1 MMSSCSTKFLKY
13 TVCQYITQFTD
24 SILMSGQLCT
34 FYLDRVYCL
43 ERAPSRT
50 STVRVTCLL
59 THTHKRTHSFHDILN
74 CGLKKVG
81 SWRYCCQMIPVPR
94 ELMFVSRIRN
104 PSCADGGPSVE
115 HDGVSLT
122 PSKGAKGGDS
132 PFAHPEFTPEVA
144 PGGAQCPCPAARK
157 IGARVS
163 VTMCHQLDK

>member
-1 MMSSCSTKFLKY
+1 MCAGCTCGVYTLRCRMIIMMSSCSTKFLKY

-34 FYLDRVYCL
+34 FYL
-43 ERAPSRT
+43 RAPSRT

-122 PSKGAKGGDS
+122 PSKGAHTQNMQHRHNVDRLLKVMLILSRNVRPS
-132 PFAHPEFTPEVA
+132 P
-144 PGGAQCPCPAARK
+144 R
-157 IGARVS
+157 S
-163 VTMCHQLDK
+163 Y

>member
-1 MMSSCSTKFLKY
+1 MRTNYYNSSFGVATTFQACQGPCDRHSHEHEHGTAICQNRRKQPCAAGACGRCVCAGCTCGVYTLRCRMIIMMSSCSTKFIKY

-81 SWRYCCQMIPVPR
+81 SWRTAVR
-94 ELMFVSRIRN
+94 
-104 PSCADGGPSVE
+104 
-115 HDGVSLT
+115 
-122 PSKGAKGGDS
+122 
-132 PFAHPEFTPEVA
+132 
-144 PGGAQCPCPAARK
+144 
-157 IGARVS
+157 
-163 VTMCHQLDK
+163 